1 MSSAPGKIDFLV
13 SPWGVRA
20 GLVTF
25 ISAGNGRN
33 SFSLHRQTGERVVAI
48 LGSLRGGLR
57 STPWASCP
65 LAWQLKGGGWFS
77 IMNPKKGPDDQ
88 GSPEASEGG

>member
-1 MSSAPGKIDFLV
+1 MFGRGWSHLFLQETAV
-13 SPWGVRA
+13 ILS
-20 GLVTF
+20 L
-25 ISAGNGRN
+25 
-33 SFSLHRQTGERVVAI
+33 LHRQTGERVVAI

-65 LAWQLKGGGWFS
+65 LAWQLKGGLVL
-77 IMNPKKGPDDQ
+77 NNEPQEGPDDQ